1 MSEPYL
7 VLFDANKI
15 KDYVFATGRLKEIRG
30 ASEQVRQLTD
40 PDAIKRMFEKW
51 FGRELG
57 DWHPGCTE
65 ALIYAGG
72 GAGALLVANKADA
85 HTFCTCLEREYRR
98 KTRSGS
104 LSAVCVPV
112 QDDAEAIA
120 QEHAAR
126 TLAHRKA
133 SRCQAESIPGGGYIR
148 FCDSDRCYP
157 ASDKTDPREGDRRES
172 LLSAASKNKRKYS
185 HHYRKSLTETPVW
198 HAFCTLVGNRAGIV
212 RWKYA
217 ISIKQDMNTIGEQ
230 SHPTGYIAFIHADG
244 DGMGNLIERVVKEHG
259 FEGYHSL
266 SKGLSD
272 AAVQATAMALYEAYP
287 SKDFPKRGR
296 KLPFEVITVGGDDV
310 LLICTADKAL
320 DVACRLSE
328 VFTDEINHVL
338 HEQFGIDESG
348 ASASVGVVIA
358 HAAHPI
364 VNLALRAAELLKSAK
379 RGRSKSAIKTEGWI
393 DFHIVSTPGL
403 EEMRDIRNK
412 HYAKPNGLSL
422 TNRPYACSAMRKLL
436 EHASTL
442 RQLPGSKRSQFY
454 YACFN
459 AHDRVS
465 ATLTVLQTQIR
476 MRGYE
481 QEVFRDALFD
491 LGVATSYPFLKDASN
506 EYTTPLLDLIEL
518 AEFVGD
524 ERRGTGDRGPGT
536 GDGRPGTGDR
546 GPGTGDRG
554 QKIEEERHDDL

>member
-1 MSEPYL
+1 MAEPYL

-40 PDAIKRMFEKW
+40 PDAIKGMFEEW
-51 FGRELG
+51 FGRELD
-57 DWHPGCTE
+57 DWHSGCTE

-85 HTFCTCLEREYRR
+85 HTFCTNLERRYRR
-98 KTRSGS
+98 KTHSGS

-112 QDDAEAIA
+112 QGDAEATT
-120 QEHAAR
+120 QECAANKEAKTQECAAR

-157 ASDKTDPREGDRRES
+157 ASKQSERGEGNRREQ
-172 LLSAASKNKRKYS
+172 LLSAASKNKRECG
-185 HHYRKSLTETPVW
+185 HDYRTNLTETPFW
-198 HAFCTLVGNRAGIV
+198 KAFCTLVGEANIEQWEG
-212 RWKYA
+212 A
-217 ISIKQDMNTIGEQ
+217 INPSQDINTIGEQ
-230 SHPTGYIAFIHADG
+230 SHPTGYVAFIHADG
-244 DGMGNLIERVVKEHG
+244 DGMGNLIERVVKDEKRG
-259 FEGYHSL
+259 FEGYHIL

-272 AAVQATAMALYEAYP
+272 AAVQATAIALYEAYP
-287 SKDFPKRGR
+287 TGSFPK
-296 KLPFEVITVGGDDV
+296 KQQLPFEVITVGGDDV

-320 DVACRLSE
+320 DIACRLSE

-338 HEQFGIDESG
+338 HEQFGIDDG
-348 ASASVGVVIA
+348 AASASVGVVIA

-364 VNLALRAAELLKSAK
+364 VNLAQRAAELLKNAK
-379 RGRSKSAIKTEGWI
+379 RGRSKSSRVGVPFGELRERAEGWI
-393 DFHIVSTPGL
+393 DFHIVSMPGL
-403 EEMRDIRNK
+403 EKMGDIRSK

-422 TNRPYACSAMRKLL
+422 TNRPYACSAMRMLL

-465 ATLTVLQTQIR
+465 ATLAVLQTQIR

-481 QEVFRDALFD
+481 QEVFRDVLFD
-491 LGVATSYPFLKDASN
+491 LGVATCYPFLKDASN

-518 AEFVGD
+518 AEFVSD
-524 ERRGTGDRGPGT
+524 ERRGTGDGGPRMG
-536 GDGRPGTGDR
+536 G
-546 GPGTGDRG
+546 
-554 QKIEEERHDDL
+554 EA